1 MFVSMKQRG
10 ASSGIDFLA
19 RERTGIGKLERMIH
33 HLLDPIMLSCLGF
46 SGEQNRPNLIG
57 YHLSQFGRNL
67 DQTVVDSC
75 FKFDSVHGISLQSHF
90 NRAIT

>member
-19 RERTGIGKLERMIH
+19 LEWAGIGKLDWMIH
-33 HLLDPIMLSCLGF
+33 HLLDPIMPSCLRF
-46 SGEQNRPNLIG
+46 SGEQNHPNLIG

-75 FKFDSVHGISLQSHF
+75 FKFDSVHGISLHSHF
-90 NRAIT
+90 IRAIT